1 MKLQKEIVEILSKR
15 YGILARLKPAGF
27 GRRSYIKI
35 MAHLSNSTQK
45 EILNKVDI
53 ISSYEGKTIV
63 MIKHEDLCEG
73 EYFQSG
79 DKIVLYDGGTWR
91 NFWSVGYWKAH
102 VDFQSMTWDDLRNW
116 KPLKEGEY
124 EELLALVSNNPNFWV
139 IEKIKSLFSSK

>member
-53 ISSYEGKTIV
+53 IS
-63 MIKHEDLCEG
+63 
-73 EYFQSG
+73 
-79 DKIVLYDGGTWR
+79 
-91 NFWSVGYWKAH
+91 
-102 VDFQSMTWDDLRNW
+102 
-116 KPLKEGEY
+116 
-124 EELLALVSNNPNFWV
+124 
-139 IEKIKSLFSSK
+139 